1 MTYEKAAKALVDAG
15 LLDQADTGT
24 AIAALGSPS
33 VEMTY
38 PGWAEALVRAGLLNE
53 ANLEAAIDVME
64 KAGIAEAKDDSPGFE
79 GGLENAG
86 IL

>member
-1 MTYEKAAKALVDAG
+1 MTYEKAAEALVGAG
-15 LLDQADTGT
+15 LLDQADTGA
-24 AIAALGSPS
+24 AIAALGSTS

-38 PGWAEALVRAGLLNE
+38 PAWAKALVQAGLLTE
-53 ANLEAAIDVME
+53 ANLAAATEVLE

-79 GGLENAG
+79 EGLENAG

>member
-1 MTYEKAAKALVDAG
+1 MTYEKAANALVDAG
-15 LLDQADTGT
+15 LLDQADVGK

-38 PGWAEALVRAGLLNE
+38 PGWAKVLVQAGLLTE
-53 ANLEAAIDVME
+53 ANLEAAIEVME
-64 KAGIAEAKDDSPGFE
+64 KAGISEAKDDSPGLE
-79 GGLENAG
+79 EGLENAG

>member
-1 MTYEKAAKALVDAG
+1 MTYEKAANALVDAG
-15 LLDQADTGT
+15 LLDQADVGK

-38 PGWAEALVRAGLLNE
+38 PGWAEALVQAGLLAE
-53 ANLEAAIDVME
+53 ANLAAAIAVME
-64 KAGIAEAKDDSPGFE
+64 KAGSAEAEDDSPGFE

>member
-1 MTYEKAAKALVDAG
+1 MTYEKAANALVDAG
-15 LLDQADTGT
+15 LLDQADVGK

-38 PGWAEALVRAGLLNE
+38 PGWAEALVQAGLLTE
-53 ANLEAAIDVME
+53 ANLKPAIAVME
-64 KAGIAEAKDDSPGFE
+64 KAGIAEVRNDSQGFE
-79 GGLENAG
+79 EGLENAG